1 MLGIKKNNLILV
13 LSSFIF
19 RLIIRE
25 SLVKH
30 VLAQIIMS
38 YEIQK
43 CHGRENN

>member
-19 RLIIRE
+19 RLIRE